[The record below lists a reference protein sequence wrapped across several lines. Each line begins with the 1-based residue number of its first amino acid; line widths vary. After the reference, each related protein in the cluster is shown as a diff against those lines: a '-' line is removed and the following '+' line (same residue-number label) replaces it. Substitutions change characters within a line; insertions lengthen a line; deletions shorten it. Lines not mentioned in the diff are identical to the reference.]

1 MRTSTFAVSI
11 KPKDPPVF
19 HGRASED
26 VDTWIYK
33 LMDFFYLTEANDQQ
47 QVAYAATLLQDAAAD
62 WWSALLRGRSGVRP
76 ADFAEFSVLL
86 GNRFGSTTRVD
97 RARAELRTIRQGQ
110 SENVRT
116 YSTRFEALL
125 GKLPSYD
132 EDWAKTQFIWG
143 LHARV
148 AELVTIASPS
158 NFSVAI
164 RKAEQMEM
172 ARQFAYQGGAQN
184 QPKNT
189 GWV

>member
-1 MRTSTFAVSI
+1 M
-11 KPKDPPVF
+11 
-19 HGRASED
+19 
-26 VDTWIYK
+26 
-33 LMDFFYLTEANDQQ
+33 
-47 QVAYAATLLQDAAAD
+47 
-62 WWSALLRGRSGVRP
+62 LRGRSGVRP

-86 GNRFGSTTRVD
+86 GNRFGSTTRID
-97 RARAELRTIRQGQ
+97 RARAELRNIWQGQ
-110 SENVRT
+110 AEGVRA

-158 NFSVAI
+158 NLSVAI
-164 RKAEQMEM
+164 RKAEQVEM

-184 QPKNT
+184 QPKTT
-189 GWV
+189 GWVRGRGRGPRGRFAAMQQQPMEIQVAGP